1 MPSSLATLDALPSAV
16 DFYAQYWNNRPFL
29 VRGAIDPAI
38 MDGLIA
44 PDELAGLSMEDTVR
58 ARLVSRTDWA
68 CKFGPFAE
76 EDFNTA
82 DDPPWSLLVQNVEQF
97 HPATAALLRAFGFAP
112 RWLMDDIMASFS
124 TAGGTIGGHVDSY
137 HVFLVQGQGT
147 RRWTIGDEPVVDPR
161 FIDGLD
167 LKILHDPIDGNTVD
181 VTSGDVLYV
190 PPHFA
195 HEGTTLDD
203 ALTFSVGFLGPKLSE
218 LYDAYAQHLA
228 QDDAIDRRY
237 EGQGLNADS
246 AGFALSAD
254 AVETLRA
261 HLGDALNTPAFAGW
275 LATFFTG
282 STSED
287 EAHHSPRDAPLT
299 LAAFAAALEA
309 GAGLVKPAYAKFAL
323 VPTSGSA
330 YRLGFNRET
339 FDIAPDA
346 LDLILSLMKE
356 EPITAT
362 DTPALRDH
370 FDLLCRLYND
380 QALDLIDP
388 VQ

>member
-1 MPSSLATLDALPSAV
+1 MPSSLAILDALPSAV
-16 DFYAQYWNNRPFL
+16 DFYAQYWNKRPFL
-29 VRGAIDPAI
+29 VRDAIDPAV
-38 MDGLIA
+38 MAGLIA

-76 EDFNTA
+76 DDFNTA

-97 HPATAALLRAFGFAP
+97 HPATAALLRAFDFAP
-112 RWLMDDIMASFS
+112 RWLMDDVMASFS

-147 RRWTIGDEPVVDPR
+147 RRWTIGHEPVVDPQ

-167 LKILHDPIDGNTVD
+167 LKILRDPIDGNSVE

-228 QDDAIDRRY
+228 EDDALDLRY
-237 EGQGLNADS
+237 EGQGLRADS
-246 AGFALSAD
+246 AGFALSAE

-261 HLGDALNTPAFAGW
+261 HLDDALHTPAFARW
-275 LATFFTG
+275 LATVFTG

-287 EAHHSPRDAPLT
+287 DAHHSPRDDTLT
-299 LAAFAAALEA
+299 PAAFAAALQA
-309 GAGLVKPAYAKFAL
+309 GAVLVKPAHAKFAL
-323 VPTSGSA
+323 VPSTGSA
-330 YRLGFNRET
+330 YSLGFNRET
-339 FDIAPDA
+339 FDIDPDA
-346 LDLILSLMKE
+346 LDVIMPLMKE
-356 EPITAT
+356 EPVTAR

-370 FDLLCRLYND
+370 LDLLCRLYND

-388 VQ
+388 

>member
-1 MPSSLATLDALPSAV
+1 MPSSLATLDALPSAE
-16 DFYAQYWNNRPFL
+16 DFYAQYWNKQPFL
-29 VRGAIDPAI
+29 LRGAIDPAV

-58 ARLVSRTDWA
+58 ARMVSRTDWA
-68 CKFGPFAE
+68 CKFGPFTE
-76 EDFNTA
+76 EDFKTA

-97 HPATAALLRAFGFAP
+97 HPATAALLRAFDFAP
-112 RWLMDDIMASFS
+112 RWLMDDVMASFS

-147 RRWTIGDEPVVDPR
+147 RRWTIGYEPIVDAR
-161 FIDGLD
+161 FVDGLD
-167 LKILHDPIDGNTVD
+167 LKILRDPVDGNTVE

-228 QDDAIDRRY
+228 GDDALDCRY
-237 EGQGLNADS
+237 EGQRLRADS

-261 HLGDALNTPAFAGW
+261 HL
-275 LATFFTG
+275 
-282 STSED
+282 SENGK
-287 EAHHSPRDAPLT
+287 L
-299 LAAFAAALEA
+299 L
-309 GAGLVKPAYAKFAL
+309 
-323 VPTSGSA
+323 
-330 YRLGFNRET
+330 
-339 FDIAPDA
+339 
-346 LDLILSLMKE
+346 LISL
-356 EPITAT
+356 
-362 DTPALRDH
+362 
-370 FDLLCRLYND
+370 
-380 QALDLIDP
+380 
-388 VQ
+388 